1 MNVEQELTSARSWM
15 AVLALDLQLYKASIY
30 KLRWGTPGGLDQA
43 LPCYDEALRVLDGTD
58 WPSELGGA
66 AGELKEKVV
75 AYRATLADRDVTTA
89 SAQQSRMM
97 LAFEALR
104 DQVRAW
110 PDGEIASVGRG
121 GGGGRDAMD
130 EAVSSS

>member
-1 MNVEQELTSARSWM
+1 MNVDQQLTSARSWI
-15 AVLALDLQLYKASIY
+15 ALLALDLQLYKGSIY

-43 LPCYDEALRVLDGTD
+43 LPCYDEALRILEGTD
-58 WPSELGGA
+58 WPDELASAVGQLSERVG
-66 AGELKEKVV
+66 
-75 AYRATLADRDVTTA
+75 AYRATLDARDVTTA

-104 DQVRAW
+104 EGVRAW
-110 PDGEIASVGRG
+110 PEVGAASVGR

-130 EAVSSS
+130 EAGSSS